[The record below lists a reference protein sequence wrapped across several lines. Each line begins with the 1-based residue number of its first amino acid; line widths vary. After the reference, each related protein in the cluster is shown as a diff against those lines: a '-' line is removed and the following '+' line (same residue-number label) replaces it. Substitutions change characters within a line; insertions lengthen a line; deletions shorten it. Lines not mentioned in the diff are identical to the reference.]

1 MVVVLVALA
10 ALLVC
15 ALAGFTAWS
24 ATVAIRLGK
33 FTNRG
38 GIEISR
44 REDPVIFWLYISMG
58 FIPLAACI
66 FVGLWA
72 AYQLLIPSHG

>member
-1 MVVVLVALA
+1 
-10 ALLVC
+10 
-15 ALAGFTAWS
+15 
-24 ATVAIRLGK
+24 
-33 FTNRG
+33 
-38 GIEISR
+38 
-44 REDPVIFWLYISMG
+44 MG